1 MDSQIDFLRSL
12 LKSQNKRFA
21 ASPDLSYELLEK
33 IATLRFIC
41 THISHWIIECYD
53 LLRTQSNTQLPDHI
67 VRERQRLINEFRDIC
82 LMQGYEDLHVFL
94 LKNIY
99 HLLGSDTL
107 SIIPTNCHC
116 SWVIPEQVMEKLVQV
131 RSQHL
136 FLLCSYFLKFD
147 LVTSCGTRLLYHLRR
162 RLCENHTCRGTCQFS
177 T

>member
-1 MDSQIDFLRSL
+1 M
-12 LKSQNKRFA
+12 RFP

-41 THISHWIIECYD
+41 THISHWIIECYE

-82 LMQGYEDLHVFL
+82 LMQGHEDLHVFL

-107 SIIPTNCHC
+107 HILTANQKD
-116 SWVIPEQVMEKLVQV
+116 SWMIPEHVMEKITEV
-131 RSQHL
+131 
-136 FLLCSYFLKFD
+136 FFCSRCLSVSILTLYYYSLY
-147 LVTSCGTRLLYHLRR
+147 SHQLLYQITLLYTERTIY
-162 RLCENHTCRGTCQFS
+162 E
-177 T
+177 